1 VVVGLRG
8 RLATRAGAA
17 RTWLASIPRHCR
29 RHVALAVA
37 LAVAVALLVQGIG
50 LTNGQRDGRRP
61 PADVEPTVQ
70 ESARHGLGWP
80 SDWRR
85 PDPEPSPVR
94 RTAKGPLSSWVARIV
109 AGPSTLVDARGHR
122 WQRDSGHVGGW
133 ASVTNARIEGTGTQ
147 SIYQHERWGMR
158 GYIIQVPAPATYA
171 INLYLA
177 ETRFSRPRQRV
188 FDVSAEGV
196 VKASDVDIIEAAG
209 RNHAY
214 HVSFTAVVTDG
225 QLDLGFIN
233 KIDQAKVN
241 GIEVAFLR
249 RSTAAR
255 HLVWSDEFNGVQN
268 SPVDSRRWRHETG
281 GAWGEGELQSY
292 TPRKANSH
300 QDGRGR
306 LRIVARA
313 EGFRGMDSIT
323 RDYTS
328 ARISTQDRYSFRY
341 GLFEARLKM
350 PLGRGVWP
358 AFWALGTDI
367 DQVGWPECGEIDVM
381 EHLGQ
386 EPTTASGTIH
396 GPRDGGGANADYK
409 PGRSVVHTTPLAQEF
424 HTYGVQ
430 WLPGS
435 IQFYFD
441 GRPYWSITA
450 ADLPAGSRWVFDHPF
465 FLILNIA
472 IGGKW
477 AGSPDAST
485 TFPQALLVDYVRV
498 YQ

>member
-1 VVVGLRG
+1 MGLGG
-8 RLATRAGAA
+8 RLSTSTAAA
-17 RTWLASIPRHCR
+17 RAWLASIARCCR
-29 RHVALAVA
+29 PHVVLAVA
-37 LAVAVALLVQGIG
+37 IALVVQGVG

-61 PADVEPTVQ
+61 PAGGQPTVQ
-70 ESARHGLGWP
+70 APARHDLGGP
-80 SDWRR
+80 SNWRR
-85 PDPEPSPVR
+85 PDPEPSATR
-94 RTAKGPLSSWVARIV
+94 RSAAGPLRSWVTRIV

-122 WQRDSGHVGGW
+122 WLPDSGHLGGQSSITS
-133 ASVTNARIEGTGTQ
+133 APIEGTSSQ

-158 GYIIQVPAPATYA
+158 GYVIQVPAPAAYA

-177 ETRFSRPRQRV
+177 ETRFSRPRQRI
-188 FDVSAEGV
+188 FDVTAEGV
-196 VKASDVDIIEAAG
+196 MKASDVDIIEAAG
-209 RNHAY
+209 RNQAY
-214 HVSFTAVVTDG
+214 HVSFTAAVIDG

-249 RSTAAR
+249 RSTASR
-255 HLVWSDEFNGVQN
+255 RLVWSDEFNGAPN

-292 TPRKANSH
+292 TSRKANSH

-306 LRIVARA
+306 LMIVARA
-313 EGFRGMDSIT
+313 ERFRGMDSIT

-328 ARISTQDRYSFRY
+328 ARISTQGRYSFRY
-341 GLFEARLKM
+341 GLFEARLQM
-350 PLGRGVWP
+350 PVGRGVWP

-396 GPRDGGGANADYK
+396 GPQDDGGADADYK

-424 HTYGVQ
+424 HTYGAQ

-472 IGGKW
+472 VGGAW

>member
-1 VVVGLRG
+1 LGLGG
-8 RLATRAGAA
+8 RLSTSAAAA
-17 RTWLASIPRHCR
+17 RAWLASIARHFR
-29 RHVALAVA
+29 PHVALAVA
-37 LAVAVALLVQGIG
+37 IALVVQGVG
-50 LTNGQRDGRRP
+50 LTNGQGDGRRP
-61 PADVEPTVQ
+61 PLGVQPAVQ
-70 ESARHGLGWP
+70 EPARHGLGRP
-80 SDWRR
+80 SNWRR
-85 PDPEPSPVR
+85 PDPDPPPVR
-94 RTAKGPLSSWVARIV
+94 RSTSGPLTSWVTRIA

-122 WQRDSGHVGGW
+122 WLRDSGHQGGRS
-133 ASVTNARIEGTGTQ
+133 SVTSVRIEGTSSQ
-147 SIYQHERWGMR
+147 SIYQHERSGMH
-158 GYIIQVPAPATYA
+158 GYVIQVPAPATYA

-188 FDVSAEGV
+188 FDVTAEGV

-209 RNHAY
+209 RNQAY
-214 HVSFTAVVTDG
+214 HVSFTAAVTDG
-225 QLDLGFIN
+225 QLNLGFIN
-233 KIDQAKVN
+233 KIGQAKVN
-241 GIEVAFLR
+241 GIEVTFLR

-255 HLVWSDEFNGVQN
+255 RLVWSDEFNGVQN

-281 GAWGEGELQSY
+281 GAWGDGELQSY

-313 EGFRGMDSIT
+313 ERFRGTDSIT

-341 GLFEARLKM
+341 GTFEARLQM
-350 PLGRGVWP
+350 PVGRGVWP

-367 DQVGWPECGEIDVM
+367 DHSGWPECGEIDVM

-386 EPTTASGTIH
+386 EPTMATGTIH

-441 GRPYWSITA
+441 GHPYWSITA

-472 IGGKW
+472 IGGEW

-485 TFPQALLVDYVRV
+485 TFPQALYVDYVRV

>member
-1 VVVGLRG
+1 MGLGG
-8 RLATRAGAA
+8 RLSTSTAAA
-17 RTWLASIPRHCR
+17 RAWLASIARRCR
-29 RHVALAVA
+29 PHVVLAVA
-37 LAVAVALLVQGIG
+37 IALVVQGVG
-50 LTNGQRDGRRP
+50 LTNGQ
-61 PADVEPTVQ
+61 PTVQ
-70 ESARHGLGWP
+70 EPARHDLGGP
-80 SDWRR
+80 SNWRR
-85 PDPEPSPVR
+85 PDPEPSAVR
-94 RTAKGPLSSWVARIV
+94 RSAAGPLRSWVTRIV

-122 WQRDSGHVGGW
+122 WLPDSGHLGGQS
-133 ASVTNARIEGTGTQ
+133 SVTSAGIEGTGSQ

-158 GYIIQVPAPATYA
+158 GYVIQVPAPATYA

-188 FDVSAEGV
+188 FDVTAEGV
-196 VKASDVDIIEAAG
+196 VKASDVDIIESAG

-214 HVSFTAVVTDG
+214 HLSFTAAVTDG

-249 RSTAAR
+249 RSTASPR
-255 HLVWSDEFNGVQN
+255 LVWSDEFNGASN

-281 GAWGEGELQSY
+281 GAWGDGELQSY

-306 LRIVARA
+306 LMIVARA
-313 EGFRGMDSIT
+313 QRFRGMDSIT
-323 RDYTS
+323 GDYTS

-341 GLFEARLKM
+341 GLFEARLRM
-350 PLGRGVWP
+350 PVGRGIWP
-358 AFWALGTDI
+358 AFWALGDDI
-367 DQVGWPECGEIDVM
+367 DDVGWPECGEIDVM

-396 GPRDGGGANADYK
+396 GPWDDGGADADYK

-424 HTYGVQ
+424 HTYGAQ

-472 IGGKW
+472 VGGKW

-485 TFPQALLVDYVRV
+485 TFPQAMLVDYVRV

>member
-1 VVVGLRG
+1 VGLSG
-8 RLATRAGAA
+8 RPSTRTAAA
-17 RTWLASIPRHCR
+17 RTWLASISRHCR
-29 RHVALAVA
+29 PHVALAVA
-37 LAVAVALLVQGIG
+37 IALLVQGVG
-50 LTNGQRDGRRP
+50 LTNRQRDGRRP
-61 PADVEPTVQ
+61 PADVESTVQ
-70 ESARHGLGWP
+70 EPAQRGLGGP
-80 SDWRR
+80 SDWRH
-85 PDPEPSPVR
+85 PDPDPSPVR
-94 RTAKGPLSSWVARIV
+94 RTASGPLTSWVARIV
-109 AGPSTLVDARGHR
+109 AGPSALVDARGHR
-122 WQRDSGHVGGW
+122 WQRDSGYLGGW
-133 ASVTNARIEGTGTQ
+133 SSVTDARIEGTGSQ
-147 SIYQHERWGMR
+147 SIYQHDRWGMR
-158 GYIIQVPAPATYA
+158 GYIIQVPAPGTYV

-196 VKASDVDIIEAAG
+196 VKASDVDIVEAAG
-209 RNHAY
+209 RNHAH
-214 HVSFTAVVTDG
+214 HVSFTAAVIDG

-233 KIDQAKVN
+233 KIDHAKVN

-255 HLVWSDEFNGVQN
+255 RLVWSDEFNGVKK
-268 SPVDSRRWRHETG
+268 SSVDSRRWHHETG

-313 EGFRGMDSIT
+313 ERFRGMDSIM

-341 GLFEARLKM
+341 GVFEARLQM
-350 PLGRGVWP
+350 PVGRGVWP

-367 DQVGWPECGEIDVM
+367 DRAGWPECGEIDVM
-381 EHLGQ
+381 EYLGQ
-386 EPTTASGTIH
+386 EPTTATGTIH
-396 GPRDGGGANADYK
+396 GPRDGGSPNADYK

-441 GRPYWSITA
+441 GRLYWSITA
-450 ADLPAGSRWVFDHPF
+450 ADLSAGSRWVFDHPF
-465 FLILNIA
+465 FLVLNIA
-472 IGGKW
+472 VGGKW
-477 AGSPDAST
+477 PGSPDAST